1 MPLIVNLKNRGKL
14 LFRLLERQ
22 THSSKWMAAILI
34 TGYGV
39 LKKFMNAY
47 VFSSGMESQQ
57 VAKQYKV
64 VTSCINVRNGKK

>member
-1 MPLIVNLKNRGKL
+1 
-14 LFRLLERQ
+14 
-22 THSSKWMAAILI
+22 MAAILI
-34 TGYGV
+34 TGYSV

-64 VTSCINVRNGKK
+64 VTSCINLRNGEK